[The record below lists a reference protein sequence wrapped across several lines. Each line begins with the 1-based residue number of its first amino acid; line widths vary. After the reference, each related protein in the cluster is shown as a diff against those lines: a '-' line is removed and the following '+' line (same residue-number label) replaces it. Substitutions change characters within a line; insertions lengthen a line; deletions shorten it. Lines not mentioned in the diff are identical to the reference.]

1 MSGRKSLV
9 LASVL
14 LVASV
19 GYAQRL
25 VETAKKEKERRKK
38 LEGKEVRVIDDR
50 TLENSWNG
58 GTVSEM
64 GESSESSSI
73 DPNEIS
79 AITQAQSTPSS
90 GSTSLSGTKQSRQR
104 CEQDLKMAEA
114 EIKRQKELF
123 NKGVSQV
130 ATVDTSN
137 TKRPR
142 GSRLQSG
149 SPGTVDVQG
158 SSVSCSQAM
167 SNPSKYP
174 SQASKCKSIKAKI
187 DAAEAKR
194 REALQCLRSR

>member
-114 EIKRQKELF
+114 EIKRQKDLF

-167 SNPSKYP
+167 TNPSKYA